1 MRMTNNKL
9 IYKVFFC
16 LRWPVAL
23 ASVILLVACSQ
34 QLAVSVNNQ
43 AVFDPKGRLP
53 NSETVNADLQGCIN
67 LALRQQSVKQ
77 PAELSALSCSNSQIT
92 VLGNIGQLTELRFID
107 LGNNKIT
114 NITPLEKLTKLGG
127 LNLANNS
134 INDISTLINLRS
146 LVSVSLEGN
155 NDIPCSQL
163 RTLESRLKENLKR
176 PESCAN

>member
-1 MRMTNNKL
+1 MKITNNIL
-9 IYKVFFC
+9 IYRIFLYLRLPVSIITVF
-16 LRWPVAL
+16 LL
-23 ASVILLVACSQ
+23 AACSQ

-43 AVFDPKGRLP
+43 AVFDPQGRLP
-53 NSETVNADLQGCIN
+53 SSETVNADLQGCIN
-67 LALRQQSVKQ
+67 LALRQQSVEQ

-92 VLGNIGQLTELRFID
+92 ALGNIGQLTGLRFID

-114 NITPLEKLTKLGG
+114 NITPLEKLTNLGG

-134 INDISTLINLRS
+134 IIDISTLINLRS

-163 RTLESRLKENLKR
+163 RTLENRLKENLKQ
-176 PESCAN
+176 PERCAN

>member
-1 MRMTNNKL
+1 MQKAVNTL
-9 IYKVFFC
+9 IYKAISY
-16 LRWPVAL
+16 LRWPTSLSA
-23 ASVILLVACSQ
+23 VILLVACSQ

-53 NSETVNADLQGCIN
+53 SSETVNADLQGCIN
-67 LALRQQSVKQ
+67 LALRQQSVEE
-77 PAELSALSCSNSQIT
+77 PAELTALSCSNSQIT
-92 VLGNIGQLTELRFID
+92 VLGNIGQLTGLRFID

-114 NITPLEKLTKLGG
+114 NITPLEKLTNLGG

-134 INDISTLINLRS
+134 ISDINTLINLRS

-155 NDIPCSQL
+155 TDIPCSQL
-163 RTLESRLKENLKR
+163 RTLESRLKENLKQ

>member
-1 MRMTNNKL
+1 MQKPNNKL
-9 IYKVFFC
+9 IYNTF
-16 LRWPVAL
+16 LRLQWLTSSAII
-23 ASVILLVACSQ
+23 ILLVGCSQ

-43 AVFDPKGRLP
+43 AVFDPQGRLP

-77 PAELSALSCSNSQIT
+77 PSELSVLSCSNSQIT
-92 VLGNIGQLTELRFID
+92 ALGNIGQLTELRFID

-127 LNLANNS
+127 LNLANNQ
-134 INDISTLINLRS
+134 IKDISTLINLRS

-155 NDIPCSQL
+155 NEIPCSQL
-163 RTLESRLKENLKR
+163 RVLDDRLKENLTR
-176 PESCAN
+176 PSACEN